1 MRKKIIIERDPG
13 EEPNCSNCLDIPLFG
28 CVACPRPLS
37 RADKLQEK
45 LDEIDLEVD
54 MAFETHKP
62 TLVEESRKRY
72 DALLRI
78 RGIIHR
84 GKKNDR

>member
-28 CVACPRPLS
+28 CVGCPSPPT
-37 RADKLQEK
+37 RAALQRK

-54 MAFETHKP
+54 MAFQTNED
-62 TLVEESRKRY
+62 TLVKESRKRY
-72 DALLRI
+72 DTLLRI

-84 GKKNDR
+84 GKK